1 MSIAT
6 ASTSA
11 KTAEPTPATINTNA
25 AENTTASKQYLKL
38 AGLILGLSTIL
49 LLMLLSFVSPLKTT
63 KSPSLGQKKKLH
75 SPQILSSSLP

>member
-25 AENTTASKQYLKL
+25 AKNTTFSK
-38 AGLILGLSTIL
+38 
-49 LLMLLSFVSPLKTT
+49 
-63 KSPSLGQKKKLH
+63 
-75 SPQILSSSLP
+75 